1 MKILPRAFPR
11 VQKTYIF
18 VRGAKKGRALKV
30 ALCDPT
36 NFKKFPVLLARGAE
50 IRFDTQAYGEMR
62 RVLTKDEKVD

>member
-1 MKILPRAFPR
+1 M
-11 VQKTYIF
+11 
-18 VRGAKKGRALKV
+18 